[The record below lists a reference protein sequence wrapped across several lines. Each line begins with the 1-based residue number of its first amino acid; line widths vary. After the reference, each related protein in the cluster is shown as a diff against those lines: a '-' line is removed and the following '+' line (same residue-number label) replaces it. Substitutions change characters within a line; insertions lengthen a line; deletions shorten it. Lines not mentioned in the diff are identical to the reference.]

1 MKIDIGDTKGVIRR
15 LDALGRIVIPKE
27 FRESL
32 ELKEKDKLEII
43 LLQDGL
49 YIKRSEEKW

>member
-15 LDALGRIVIPKE
+15 LDSLGRIVIPKE

-32 ELKEKDKLEII
+32 EIKEKDELEII

>member
-15 LDALGRIVIPKE
+15 LDSLGRIVIPKE

>member
-15 LDALGRIVIPKE
+15 LDILGRIVIPKE

-32 ELKEKDKLEII
+32 ELKEKDKLEIM

-49 YIKRSEEKW
+49 YRKRSEEK